1 MKRVNYTIT
10 VTVPVMLEPFVP
22 ILAFSMGIG
31 IGIKRLYNLLT

>member
-10 VTVPVMLEPFVP
+10 VTVPVVLEPFVP
-22 ILAFSMGIG
+22 ILAFFMGIG